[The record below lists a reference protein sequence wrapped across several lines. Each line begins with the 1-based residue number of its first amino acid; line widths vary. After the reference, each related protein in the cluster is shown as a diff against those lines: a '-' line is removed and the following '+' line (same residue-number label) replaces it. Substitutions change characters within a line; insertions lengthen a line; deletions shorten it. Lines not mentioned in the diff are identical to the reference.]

1 MSCLHPFQSYVW
13 AFGEILGC
21 PGENTIKT
29 NEDLKKGYGIIS
41 NARWRHQMETFSA
54 LPPLCVGIFR
64 VTAPLCGDFPRYRPF
79 VWGFH
84 HPPPHPPTP
93 PPTPPPPHPPTP
105 PPTPPPPHPPT
116 HPTPHPPTP
125 PPTPIG
131 QWHGALMFFIYT
143 WINRWAMETLVIWD
157 TIALIMTSL
166 W

>member
-29 NEDLKKGYGIIS
+29 NEDLKEGYGIIS

-84 HPPPHPPTP
+84 HPPPPP
-93 PPTPPPPHPPTP
+93 PPTPHPTPPHPHWPVTRRFDVFYLYMNQQMSNGDAGDLRHHRAHYDV
-105 PPTPPPPHPPT
+105 T
-116 HPTPHPPTP
+116 
-125 PPTPIG
+125 
-131 QWHGALMFFIYT
+131 
-143 WINRWAMETLVIWD
+143 VIEH
-157 TIALIMTSL
+157 TFS
-166 W
+166 